1 MNTSGPAAAS
11 VTPSVMPP
19 PPAEGAFFA
28 GDYRL
33 IQLLSKSEYSALYLA
48 DQVSRG
54 TRCIIEQLFAP
65 VVPGKAFRDR
75 FAEQAL
81 LGSRVASPQ
90 AAVAFASGVDEA
102 SSVPWLAFE
111 SFVGE
116 DLATAITRRGPL
128 PPAHVGAVLAQVA
141 GVLAIAHASG
151 VVHGALR
158 PESIVL
164 TDQSRSVKVL
174 NFGVSKIL
182 ANAKRAVAP
191 SAPAAD
197 PLWASPEQC
206 AAAPVDL
213 TSDVWSLG
221 LLAFFLLTGHRFW
234 RAEKNGVLLREVT
247 TDPLHLATARAHEL
261 GCVDRLPHGFNV
273 WFSRCV
279 SRDAASRFGHAGEA
293 IAALD
298 QTLRGGGET
307 VTGSITPLTFP
318 QNQPPQYQ
326 PPMSGG
332 RGIFIALAAVI
343 GIAVMGGGGFFGL
356 RAARAYKARQA
367 ATISVAAKA
376 PTTTTDSAAPAPEA
390 APAAPSDGIPV
401 VALEDLPRTGAKGAA
416 KPATGTAAPAAAAP
430 AAPSTTTAGASTG
443 STTPTTPAASATP
456 AVTAPTRLVSV
467 ELASGKGAAAKSGDT
482 ISVNYVAKV
491 EGGAEYD
498 AKHKNSPFSF
508 TLGKGSVTK
517 GWEQGI
523 PGMKVGG
530 KRKLT
535 VPPNLAYGEKGL
547 APNVPPNATLVFEI
561 ELVSIGAD

>member
-1 MNTSGPAAAS
+1 
-11 VTPSVMPP
+11 MPP

-33 IQLLSKSEYSALYLA
+33 VQLLSKSEYSALYVA

-54 TRCIIEQLFAP
+54 TRCIVEQLFAP

-81 LGSRVASPQ
+81 LGSKVASPQ
-90 AAVAFASGVDEA
+90 AAVAFASGVDDA
-102 SSVPWLAFE
+102 SSIPWLAFE

-128 PPAHVGAVLAQVA
+128 PPAHVAAVLAQVA
-141 GVLAIAHASG
+141 GVLAIAHANG

-247 TDPLHLATARAHEL
+247 TDPLLLATARAHEL

-279 SRDAASRFGHAGEA
+279 SRDVPSRFGHAGEA

-318 QNQPPQYQ
+318 QAAPATYQ

-332 RGIFIALAAVI
+332 RGIVIALAAVI

-367 ATISVAAKA
+367 VTTSVAATA
-376 PTTTTDSAAPAPEA
+376 PAAPAQSAGAPEVTP
-390 APAAPSDGIPV
+390 APAPPSDGIPV
-401 VALEDLPRTGAKGAA
+401 VSLEDLPRAGAKGA
-416 KPATGTAAPAAAAP
+416 KPAGNSSAVAAPAAAP
-430 AAPSTTTAGASTG
+430 AASTG
-443 STTPTTPAASATP
+443 TVSGNAATP
-456 AVTAPTRLVSV
+456 AVTPAVTPATAAAPPAAPTRLVSV

-491 EGGAEYD
+491 DGGAEYD

-561 ELVSIGAD
+561 ELVSIGADAP